1 MRLFSSQRVM
11 GMMDT
16 LGLDE
21 DTPIDAKILSGAVE
35 NAQKTVESRNFQT
48 RKHVLEYDDVMNIQR
63 EVIYA
68 QRQKVLDG
76 EDLKENILTMLRSV
90 VDTNVTSA
98 LSGTGGKVT
107 GDTLDILAAQF
118 EGIFCAKGTVSG
130 RSGELMDKSSQEAA
144 DILYDIALNTYNA
157 KEAAYGEKL
166 MRELERVIMLRV
178 LDEYWM
184 DNIDAMDDLK
194 QGIGLRAYG
203 QHDPVI
209 AYKEEGY
216 EMFQAMIQA
225 IREETVRRM
234 FLVQVRPQQEVK
246 REKVAK
252 ETGTAAATQSQVKKA
267 PVRTAAKK
275 VGPNDPCP
283 CGSGKKY
290 KKCCMQ
296 KDKAAGM
303 DQ

>member
-1 MRLFSSQRVM
+1 M
-11 GMMDT
+11 GMMDS

-35 NAQKTVESRNFQT
+35 NAQKNVESRNFKA
-48 RKHVLEYDDVMNIQR
+48 RKNVLEYDDVMNTQR

-76 EDLKENILTMLRSV
+76 EDLRENILSMLRTV
-90 VDTNVTSA
+90 VEGNVSTA
-98 LSGTGGKVT
+98 LSENGGSVNEEALKE
-107 GDTLDILAAQF
+107 LSRQM
-118 EGIFCAKGTVSG
+118 EGIYFIKGTLQS
-130 RSGELMDKSSQEAA
+130 REAQLLTMDAA
-144 DILYDIALNTYNA
+144 ALTDTIYGICLATYQA
-157 KEAAYGEKL
+157 KENAYGESL
-166 MRELERVIMLRV
+166 MRELERVVMLRV
-178 LDEYWM
+178 VDEYWM

-203 QHDPVI
+203 QHDPVV

-216 EMFQAMIQA
+216 QMFESMIES
-225 IREETVRRM
+225 IKEETVRRM
-234 FLVQVRPQQEVK
+234 FLVRVQPQQEVK

-252 ETGTAAATQSQVKKA
+252 ETGAAGASDGSAVKKA
-267 PVRTAAKK
+267 PIRNASKK

-296 KDKAAGM
+296 KDKEAGM
-303 DQ
+303 E

>member
-1 MRLFSSQRVM
+1 MRLFSTDKVM

-21 DTPIDAKILSGAVE
+21 DTPIDAKILSNAVE
-35 NAQKTVESRNFQT
+35 NAQKNVESRNFKV
-48 RKHVLEYDDVMNIQR
+48 RKNVLEYDDVMNTQR

-76 EDLKENILTMLRSV
+76 DSLRDNMMNILRTLVESTVTTAASKAGRLDVEAQEELLR
-90 VDTNVTSA
+90 
-98 LSGTGGKVT
+98 
-107 GDTLDILAAQF
+107 QF
-118 EGIFCAKGTVSG
+118 EGIYFAKGAYRFPENATAEEVTEG
-130 RSGELMDKSSQEAA
+130 
-144 DILYDIALNTYNA
+144 IYDLAVKTYEH
-157 KEAAYGEKL
+157 KEAEMTPEV
-166 MRELERVIMLRV
+166 MRELERVVMLRV
-178 LDEYWM
+178 VDEYWM

-216 EMFQAMIQA
+216 ELFHAMIAA

-234 FLVQVRPQQEVK
+234 FLVRLQPRQEVR

-252 ETGTAAATQSQVKKA
+252 EVATSGDQTVKKQPIRA
-267 PVRTAAKK
+267 TGK

-296 KDKAAGM
+296 KDKMGE
-303 DQ
+303 

>member
-1 MRLFSSQRVM
+1 
-11 GMMDT
+11 MMDS

-21 DTPIDAKILSGAVE
+21 DTPIDAKILSNAVE
-35 NAQKTVESRNFQT
+35 NAQKNVESRNFKA
-48 RKHVLEYDDVMNIQR
+48 RKSVLEYDDVMNTQR

-76 EDLKENILTMLRSV
+76 EDLRENIMTMLTSV
-90 VDTNVTSA
+90 LGSTVATA
-98 LSGTGGKVT
+98 LGEHGGTVNEEALKELSVQT
-107 GDTLDILAAQF
+107 
-118 EGIFCAKGTVSG
+118 EGIYFAKGTLEAKA
-130 RSGELMDKSSQEAA
+130 GELMGMDAQKLTDALCGLA
-144 DILYDIALNTYNA
+144 KATYDA
-157 KEAAYGEKL
+157 KERAYGSPL

-178 LDEYWM
+178 VDEYWM

-216 EMFQAMIQA
+216 QMFESMIES
-225 IREETVRRM
+225 IKEETVRRM
-234 FLVQVRPQQEVK
+234 FLVRVQPQQEVK

-252 ETGTAAATQSQVKKA
+252 ETGAAGANDGSVVKKT
-267 PVRTAAKK
+267 PVRNAAKK

-296 KDKAAGM
+296 KDKEAGM
-303 DQ
+303 QQ